1 MGCKGFLLLSPVSSS
16 SPPDRWFLLDFFV
29 GRAYF
34 QGPCEPVSAG
44 LRSAVADVSREGGQL
59 PLSRCVLAEL

>member
-1 MGCKGFLLLSPVSSS
+1 MGCKWFLLLSPVSSS
-16 SPPDRWFLLDFFV
+16 SPPDLWFLLDFVV
-29 GRAYF
+29 GQAYF
-34 QGPCEPVSAG
+34 QGPCVSAG